1 MSTTQQGKARASG
14 PRSGLSRTLVTSEL
28 LDKATRLFAEKG
40 YEATTLL
47 DIANALNISRP
58 ALYHYVRS
66 KEDLLAMLV
75 EQVTNGFSDVLEE
88 FSAREDISPAEK
100 VRDVVALIVRQ
111 RAEHPDQ
118 FRILDRSEPVLPEPL
133 AKNHLAA
140 KRKILSRLTEL
151 IEAGIDAGE
160 FRCVEPRTTALS
172 LLGMCNWVAW
182 WFRPG
187 GDVAPVVTTV
197 TDLVS
202 AMLATDDG
210 NRDRETAQTAHTLEK
225 IRALLDRLER

>member
-1 MSTTQQGKARASG
+1 MSTAQQGKPRGTGS
-14 PRSGLSRTLVTSEL
+14 RSGLSRTLVTSEL

-40 YEATTLL
+40 YGATTLL

-58 ALYHYVRS
+58 ALYHYVSS

-75 EQVTNGFSDVLEE
+75 EQVTNGFADVLGQLR
-88 FSAREDISPAEK
+88 SRKDISPAEK

-118 FRILDRSEPVLPEPL
+118 FRILDRSEPVLPESL

-140 KRKILSRLTEL
+140 KRKILSQLIEL
-151 IEAGIDAGE
+151 IDAGIEAGE
-160 FRCVEPRTTALS
+160 FRRVDPRTTALS

-187 GDVAPVVTTV
+187 TDVEPVVATV

-202 AMLATDDG
+202 AMLATDASSRGGDAT
-210 NRDRETAQTAHTLEK
+210 RTIAE
-225 IRALLDRLER
+225 IRGLLDRLER